1 MSKAIALGEKHL
13 ILGFK
18 GVGFEI
24 VPVEE
29 SSRLMSALIALS
41 RDPEI
46 GIVLI
51 TESMAGENPQ
61 AIQEFRQRSSAILTL
76 IPTHE
81 GSRHTSFHE
90 IRKSVEKAIGVDILG
105 EDTLLSDKDINYE

>member
-1 MSKAIALGEKHL
+1 MSKVIALGEKHL

-29 SSRLMSALIALS
+29 SSKLMAELMNLS

-46 GIVLI
+46 AIVLI
-51 TESMAGENPQ
+51 TESMAEDNPH
-61 AIQEFRQRSSAILTL
+61 AIQEFRHRSTAILTI

-81 GSRHTSFHE
+81 GSKHMSFQE

-105 EDTLLSDKDINYE
+105 KDTTLRDKD

>member
-1 MSKAIALGEKHL
+1 MFKAIALGEKHL

-29 SSRLMSALIALS
+29 SSMVMAELMTLS

-46 GIVLI
+46 AIILI
-51 TESMAGENPQ
+51 TESMAAENSQ
-61 AIQEFRQRSSAILTL
+61 AIKEFRQRSPAILTI

-81 GSRHTSFHE
+81 GSRHISFQE
-90 IRKSVEKAIGVDILG
+90 IRKSVEKAIGIDILG
-105 EDTLLSDKDINYE
+105 KDTTLRDKD

>member
-1 MSKAIALGEKHL
+1 MFKAVALGEKHL

-24 VPVEE
+24 HPVEE
-29 SSRLMSALIALS
+29 SSKLLHELIALS

-46 GIVLI
+46 GIVFI
-51 TESMAGENPQ
+51 TESMAEENPQ
-61 AIQEFRQRSSAILTL
+61 AIQEFRQRSSAILTI

-81 GSRHTSFHE
+81 GSRHMSFQE

-105 EDTLLSDKDINYE
+105 KDILLSDKDI

>member
-1 MSKAIALGEKHL
+1 MSKAIAIGEKHL

-18 GVGFEI
+18 GVGFEV

-29 SSRLMSALIALS
+29 SSKLMSELIALS

-51 TESMAGENPQ
+51 TESMAEKNPQ
-61 AIQEFRQRSSAILTL
+61 AILEFRHRSSAILTI

-81 GSRHTSFHE
+81 GSRHTSFQE

-105 EDTLLSDKDINYE
+105 KDTPLRDKD